1 MILMPLSLYS
11 VEREL
16 KMLSFGTIFVYVSDC
31 VSFLL
36 KVMRENIIVVKR
48 KIPVLVKSHG
58 RTFQATCG
66 RVSQH
71 HM

>member
-1 MILMPLSLYS
+1 MIYDTHAIVIVFCGKGIKNAFIWYPIC
-11 VEREL
+11 V
-16 KMLSFGTIFVYVSDC
+16 C